1 MLQKQKNKRTNL
13 QIMNNYK
20 KIKIQHQQNKIQFQE
35 NEILIKLKKF
45 YSQNYYL
52 KFKKLFIRTFKK
64 MKE

>member
-1 MLQKQKNKRTNL
+1 MFQKQKNNRNNL
-13 QIMNNYK
+13 PIMNNYK

-52 KFKKLFIRTFKK
+52 KFKKLFIRTSKK